1 MSSLNVSKMIKIL
14 ENNINTLGNT
24 VKTLENTV
32 KTQGNT
38 IKTQSVMLR
47 NQGVS
52 IQDLRLKVSKIP
64 KLENDIT
71 NLEKLNKV
79 LAGEVNAINAR
90 IYARAKL
97 ERLSVP
103 TQKGL
108 GNYTHYKNKV
118 SRWHNTF
125 HGRHFTENQIKQ
137 MKSNVGKTYTKRKQI
152 PRPPGSNM
160 YGSMKTDS
168 LKAVQYAA
176 GRKSDKA
183 SSHAPSIKSPSKY

>member
-90 IYARAKL
+90 I
-97 ERLSVP
+97 VICP
-103 TQKGL
+103 
-108 GNYTHYKNKV
+108 
-118 SRWHNTF
+118 
-125 HGRHFTENQIKQ
+125 I
-137 MKSNVGKTYTKRKQI
+137 
-152 PRPPGSNM
+152 
-160 YGSMKTDS
+160 
-168 LKAVQYAA
+168 
-176 GRKSDKA
+176 
-183 SSHAPSIKSPSKY
+183 SSHDGFPNLSG

>member
-1 MSSLNVSKMIKIL
+1 MSSSNRNIYNRLEIL
-14 ENNINTLGNT
+14 ENTA
-24 VKTLENTV
+24 
-32 KTQGNT
+32 KTQGGT
-38 IKTQSVMLR
+38 IKNQSVMLR
-47 NQGVS
+47 NQGAS
-52 IQDLRLKVSKIP
+52 IQNLRIKVTE
-64 KLENDIT
+64 LEKDNIELNKENARLNNKIT

-79 LAGEVNAINAR
+79 LAAEVNAINAR
-90 IYARAKL
+90 IYARAKI

-125 HGRHFTENQIKQ
+125 HGRHFTEEQIRK

-152 PRPPGSNM
+152 PRSPGSNI